1 MTSSL
6 FIQRFGKTKS
16 ITKRSAKKYLEE
28 ALYRRLLKDGGS
40 DVSVRQNLNQFLK
53 SRKQAYK
60 WEVDHTLKILRNR
73 KRYASA
79 LKLSETMAER
89 GMNKT
94 TSDQAVHIDLL
105 AKTRGISAAEA
116 YFINLPEQSKNHFTY
131 GPLLNH
137 YCKELMT
144 DKAES
149 MFAKMKELN
158 LTLTSVHYN
167 CVMTLYEKT
176 AQPER
181 ILEKIMEMKASEVK
195 PDILTYNL
203 WMRAV
208 TKLNNISG
216 VERLVNEVKKD
227 DQVSEDWTTYSNL
240 ASIYVEFGL
249 TNKAEDALKE
259 LEKKNAHKNLSAF
272 QHLLTLYGKTGNL
285 IEVYRIWRS
294 LKLAFPKTANISYL
308 NMIQVLVKLND
319 LPGAE
324 KCFREW
330 VSGCPS
336 YDIRIANVLIGA
348 YIKSDLFNKA
358 EELRELSRRRGA
370 KPNAKTWEIFLNYY
384 LEKREIVSAATCID
398 NAITAGRSNGEKW
411 VPGTTVVQK
420 LMAHYEGNKDVDGAE
435 RFVEIL
441 KKGDDNVGGDVL
453 ESLIRIYAA
462 TGKTSPI
469 MHRRV
474 KMESVEL
481 SDEGKNLLE
490 KISVT

>member
-1 MTSSL
+1 MSSSL
-6 FIQRFGKTKS
+6 FIQRFGRTKS
-16 ITKRSAKKYLEE
+16 LTKRSTKKYLEE

-40 DVSVRQNLNQFLK
+40 DVSVRRNLNEFIK
-53 SRKQAYK
+53 SRKKAYK

-73 KRYASA
+73 NRYAPA

-94 TSDQAVHIDLL
+94 VTDQAVHIDLI
-105 AKTRGISAAEA
+105 AKTKGINAAEA
-116 YFINLPEQSKNHFTY
+116 YFVDLPEQSKNHFTY

-149 MFAKMKELN
+149 MFAKMKELE

-167 CVMTLYEKT
+167 CIMTLYEKT
-176 AQPER
+176 NQPER
-181 ILEKIMEMKASEVK
+181 IPEIIMEMKASEVK
-195 PDILTYNL
+195 LDTLTYNL

-208 TKLNNISG
+208 AALNDISS
-216 VERLVNEVKKD
+216 VERVINELKRD
-227 DQVSEDWTTYSNL
+227 EQVSEHWTTYSNL
-240 ASIYVEFGL
+240 ASIYVDSGL
-249 TNKAEDALKE
+249 TSKAEDALKE
-259 LEKKNAHKNLSAF
+259 LEKKISHKNLSAF
-272 QHLLTLYGKTGNL
+272 QHLITLYGKTGNL
-285 IEVYRIWRS
+285 IEVYRVWRS

-330 VSGCPS
+330 VSGSPS
-336 YDIRIANVLIGA
+336 YDIRIANALIGA

-358 EELRELSRRRGA
+358 EELRELSKRRGA
-370 KPNAKTWEIFLNYY
+370 KPNAKTWELFLNYH
-384 LEKREIVSAATCID
+384 LEKGEIVSAVNCID
-398 NAITAGRSNGEKW
+398 NAIAYSTSTGKKW
-411 VPGTTVVQK
+411 VPGAAVVRK
-420 LMAHYEGNKDVDGAE
+420 FMEYYEGCNDVDGAE
-435 RFVEIL
+435 GFVEVL
-441 KKGDDNVGGDVL
+441 QKADDNVGGEVL

-462 TGKTSPI
+462 AGKTSPV

-474 KMESVEL
+474 KMENIEL
-481 SDEGKNLLE
+481 SDEGKVLLE
-490 KISVT
+490 KITVK